1 MPGGR
6 PTKYCDE
13 IIEKA
18 RDYVDNYESYSH
30 AFPSEI
36 GLSEALGVHKSTIQ
50 DWKTHKDK
58 EEFSA
63 ILDQINTRQ
72 QMIAWDKGLRG
83 EYNANLVKLLLGK
96 HGYSDKVDQNTT
108 ATVKVTG
115 DLSDEELERIANGK

>member
-6 PTKYCDE
+6 PTKYSDE
-13 IIEKA
+13 ILEKA
-18 RDYVDNYESYSH
+18 RDYIDSYECYGH
-30 AFPSEI
+30 PFPSEV
-36 GLSEALGVHKSTIQ
+36 GLSEALSVAKSTIK
-50 DWKTHKDK
+50 DWKSHEDK

-72 QMIAWDKGLRG
+72 QMIAWDKGLKG

-96 HGYSDKVDQNTT
+96 HGYSDKVEQETT

-115 DLSDEELERIANGK
+115 ELSDEELERIANGK